1 MFCMVHLSVVISSY
15 SAEIINWEF
24 LKYEKYEREL
34 NMSGIKY
41 PVDTKY
47 IGKSEHQNKISVNV
61 YECEDTKSSRYVLP
75 PWSLHNITSIYY
87 MSLLM
92 KNLITYCR
100 KTWTDWYRDY
110 IIITKVTNISV
121 NIVWMAAP
129 VKRYWKTIWK
139 DASYTGHKVKF
150 TTFTFC
156 HLCGFQ
162 KRFT

>member
-24 LKYEKYEREL
+24 LKYEEYEREL
-34 NMSGIKY
+34 NM
-41 PVDTKY
+41 
-47 IGKSEHQNKISVNV
+47 SEHQNKISVNV
-61 YECEDTKSSRYVLP
+61 YECEDTKPSRYVLP
-75 PWSLHNITSIYY
+75 PWSLHNITWIYY

-92 KNLITYCR
+92 KNLITYWR
-100 KTWTDWYRDY
+100 KTWADWYRDY
-110 IIITKVTNISV
+110 IITAKVTNISV
-121 NIVWMAAP
+121 NIAWMAAP

-139 DASYTGHKVKF
+139 DASYTGHRVKF